1 MIPPKFLWWKFKQQ
15 KMIKM
20 GERSPVEIKT
30 LPQAQ
35 ITIFIGGIN
44 HSRGLYIIVLPTL
57 L

>member
-1 MIPPKFLWWKFKQQ
+1 
-15 KMIKM
+15 M

-57 L
+57 LCFIHLKHHGL